1 MSLPGVIQK
10 SDDGKY
16 PRVVLPNL
24 CLFPRDVNL
33 VVILSNFV
41 VFGDRFFALGRYL
54 LMSNGS
60 KLV

>member
-1 MSLPGVIQK
+1 MSLPDVSQK

-24 CLFPRDVNL
+24 CLCPRDVNL
-33 VVILSNFV
+33 EATLSNFG
-41 VFGDRFFALGRYL
+41 VFGDRLFALGRYL